1 MKKLILSCAIC
12 TAALLA
18 ASCSKPGIT
27 VKISGLDETE
37 LTVAHMNLKDYPVP
51 NDSDP
56 RVKKELIKL
65 KNGRAVITPD
75 SLPSLY
81 VISPASASQAFIRMI
96 VEPQDRI
103 TIRFKADGNGYIY
116 TASGSAAADGMTDY
130 LETVHSTDVSI
141 DSMVN
146 LLNGDPDN
154 KGYFDIY
161 DSLFTVRR
169 MLTAVWIR
177 HNADNPSAALLLRNA
192 PLDSV
197 PALYDAIDEG
207 LRTSHLAPLI
217 DETKH
222 NSDRRI
228 ATRKAAEA
236 TVPGAEAPDFT
247 LNDPDGKPVTLSSLR
262 GKWVVLDF
270 WGTWC
275 GWCIKGI
282 PEMKK
287 YEEKYRKRCTFVSID
302 CFDTPERWKEGLE
315 KHQMPW
321 IQVYN
326 PDDAPLDKNAI
337 VLYGVQGYPTKII
350 IDPDGRIHKVF
361 AGEGPDFYKELDA
374 VL

>member
-1 MKKLILSCAIC
+1 MTRFAIIC

-18 ASCSKPGIT
+18 AACSKPGIT
-27 VKISGLDETE
+27 VTVSGLDETE
-37 LTVAHMNLKDYPVP
+37 LNISHMALKDYPVP

-56 RVKKELIKL
+56 RVKNETIPLKEGK
-65 KNGRAVITPD
+65 AVITPD

-81 VISPASASQAFIRMI
+81 AISPASKPQAFIRMI

-103 TIRFKADGNGYIY
+103 TIRFKADENGYIY
-116 TASGSAAADGMTDY
+116 TASGSAAADGMADY
-130 LETVHSTDVSI
+130 LGTVHGTDMAI

-161 DSLFTVRR
+161 DSLSTARR
-169 MLTAVWIR
+169 TLTAAWIR
-177 HNADNPSAALLLRNA
+177 RNADNPSAALLLRNV

-197 PALYDAIDEG
+197 PALYDIFDEG
-207 LRTSHLAPLI
+207 MRTSHLAPLI

-247 LNDPDGKPVTLSSLR
+247 LNDPDGKPVSLSSLR

-282 PEMKK
+282 PDMKK

-302 CFDTPERWKEGLE
+302 CFDSPERWKEGLE
-315 KHQMPW
+315 KYQMPW

-337 VLYGVQGYPTKII
+337 VLYGVQGYPTKIV